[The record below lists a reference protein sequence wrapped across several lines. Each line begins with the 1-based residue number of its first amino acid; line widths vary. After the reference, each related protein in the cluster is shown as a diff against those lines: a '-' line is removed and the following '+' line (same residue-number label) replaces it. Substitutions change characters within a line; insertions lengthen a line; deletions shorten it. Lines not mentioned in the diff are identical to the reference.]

1 MIAAAVFLACAIT
14 SVLCV
19 VLLVR
24 GWLATRSRLL
34 LWSSLGF
41 VGLALNNIILVVDRL
56 VIPGTD
62 LALARAA
69 AAFLG
74 VLVLLTG
81 CIWDAD

>member
-1 MIAAAVFLACAIT
+1 MIAAAVFIACAVT

-41 VGLALNNIILVVDRL
+41 LGLALNNLVLVVDRL
-56 VIPGTD
+56 LIQD
-62 LALARAA
+62 SDFALLRALP
-69 AAFLG
+69 AFLG

>member
-14 SVLCV
+14 SALCV

-24 GWLATRSRLL
+24 GWLASRSRLL

-41 VGLALNNIILVVDRL
+41 TGLALNNIILVVDRL
-56 VIPGTD
+56 LIPHAD
-62 LALARAA
+62 LALIRAA

-74 VLVLLTG
+74 VLILLTG

>member
-1 MIAAAVFLACAIT
+1 MIAAAVFLACATT

-19 VLLVR
+19 VLLAR
-24 GWLATRSRLL
+24 GWFASRSRLL

-56 VIPGTD
+56 LIPHAD
-62 LALARAA
+62 LALVRAI

>member
-1 MIAAAVFLACAIT
+1 MTIAAIFLACALT

-24 GWLATRSRLL
+24 GYLASRSRLL

-41 VGLALNNIILVVDRL
+41 LGLALNNVVLVVDRL
-56 VIPGTD
+56 VVPDLD
-62 LALARAA
+62 LALLRTLP
-69 AAFLG
+69 AFLG
-74 VLVLLTG
+74 VAVLLFG

>member
-1 MIAAAVFLACAIT
+1 MIAAVFLACALT

-24 GWLATRSRLL
+24 GWLASRSRLL

-41 VGLALNNIILVVDRL
+41 LGLALNNIVLVLDRL
-56 VIPGTD
+56 VVPDID
-62 LALARAA
+62 LGLLRTLP
-69 AAFLG
+69 AFLG
-74 VLVLLTG
+74 VAVLLLG

>member
-1 MIAAAVFLACAIT
+1 MMAAAVFIACAVT
-14 SVLCV
+14 SALCV

-24 GWLATRSRLL
+24 GWLATRNRLL

-41 VGLALNNIILVVDRL
+41 TGLALNNIMLVVDRL
-56 VIPGTD
+56 LIPDVD
-62 LALARAA
+62 LALLRALP
-69 AAFLG
+69 AFLG

>member
-1 MIAAAVFLACAIT
+1 MIAAAVFIACAVT
-14 SVLCV
+14 SALCV

-41 VGLALNNIILVVDRL
+41 AGLALNNIILVLDRL
-56 VIPGTD
+56 VIVNLD
-62 LALARAA
+62 LALPRAV

-74 VLVLLTG
+74 VLILLIG

>member
-1 MIAAAVFLACAIT
+1 MMAAAVFIACAVT

-19 VLLVR
+19 VLLIR

-41 VGLALNNIILVVDRL
+41 TGLALNNIILVLDRL
-56 VIPGTD
+56 VIVD
-62 LALARAA
+62 ANLALPRAV

>member
-1 MIAAAVFLACAIT
+1 MMAAAVFIACAVT

-41 VGLALNNIILVVDRL
+41 TGLALNNIILVLDRL
-56 VIPGTD
+56 VIVD
-62 LALARAA
+62 ANLALVRAVP
-69 AAFLG
+69 AFLG

>member
-1 MIAAAVFLACAIT
+1 MIAAAVFIACAIT
-14 SVLCV
+14 SALCV

-24 GWLATRSRLL
+24 GWLATRSCLL

-41 VGLALNNIILVVDRL
+41 SGLALNNIILVIDRVL
-56 VIPGTD
+56 MPDVG
-62 LALARAA
+62 LGLLRAL

-74 VLVLLTG
+74 VLILLIG

>member
-1 MIAAAVFLACAIT
+1 MIAAVVFLACAVT

-24 GWLATRSRLL
+24 GWLASRSRLL

-41 VGLALNNIILVVDRL
+41 FGLALNNIILVVDRL
-56 VIPGTD
+56 VFPQVD
-62 LALARAA
+62 LALARAI

>member
-1 MIAAAVFLACAIT
+1 MIAAIVFLACAIT

-24 GWLATRSRLL
+24 GWLASRSRLL

-41 VGLALNNIILVVDRL
+41 TGLALNNIILVLDRL
-56 VIPGTD
+56 FIVD
-62 LALARAA
+62 ANLALVRAVP
-69 AAFLG
+69 AFLG

>member
-1 MIAAAVFLACAIT
+1 MAAAVFIACALT

-24 GWLATRSRLL
+24 GWLASRSRLL

-41 VGLALNNIILVVDRL
+41 TGLALNNIMLVVDRL
-56 VIPGTD
+56 VVPHID
-62 LALARAA
+62 LGLARTLP
-69 AAFLG
+69 AFLG
-74 VLVLLTG
+74 VLVLLIG

>member
-1 MIAAAVFLACAIT
+1 MAAAVFIACAVT

-41 VGLALNNIILVVDRL
+41 IGLALNNIILVLDRL
-56 VIPGTD
+56 VILDTN
-62 LALARAA
+62 LALPRAV

>member
-41 VGLALNNIILVVDRL
+41 LGLALNNILLVVDRVL
-56 VIPGTD
+56 MPGAD
-62 LALARAA
+62 LALLRAG

>member
-24 GWLATRSRLL
+24 GWLASRSRLL

-41 VGLALNNIILVVDRL
+41 IGLALNNVVLVIDRL
-56 VIPGTD
+56 IVPDID
-62 LALARAA
+62 LSLVRTLP
-69 AAFLG
+69 AFLG
-74 VLVLLTG
+74 VTVLLFG

>member
-1 MIAAAVFLACAIT
+1 MIAAVFIACALT

-19 VLLVR
+19 ALLVR
-24 GWLATRSRLL
+24 GYIASRSRLL

-41 VGLALNNIILVVDRL
+41 LGLALNNIILVIDRL
-56 VIPGTD
+56 LVPDVD
-62 LALARAA
+62 LSLWRTL

-74 VLVLLTG
+74 VTVLLLG

>member
-24 GWLATRSRLL
+24 GWLLTRSRLL

-41 VGLALNNIILVVDRL
+41 FGLALNNIILVVDRL
-56 VIPGTD
+56 MIPDAD
-62 LALARAA
+62 LALVRAV